1 MRQAIVRQFKHPNG
15 VRRCSSA
22 RLAVWDHRRLRR
34 EGLDCKHSRMGLI
47 YYAIPLFLA
56 TIGIER
62 WLVSRRAREGRT
74 ETKLAGF
81 TPKDSAASLT
91 MGLGFLAIEV
101 VLKLLPFAGL
111 AWLYQFRLFDI
122 PVVWWSWILLL
133 FAEDF
138 CYYWFH
144 RLHHEVRTLW
154 AAHVNHH
161 SSTHYNLTTALR
173 QSWTTP
179 FTGFLFWAPL
189 PLLGFPIEMILI
201 QKSISLLYQYWLHT
215 ELIGK
220 LGWFGTIFNTPSHHR
235 VHHGRNPIYLDRNH
249 AGIFII
255 WDKMFGTFEPESEP
269 VDYGLTKN
277 IHTYNPVRIAF
288 HEWVSMLRD
297 AWHAKTWRGRFG
309 YLVMPPGWTEDG
321 LGKTSH
327 ALREE
332 YLRQEVA

>member
-1 MRQAIVRQFKHPNG
+1 MA
-15 VRRCSSA
+15 
-22 RLAVWDHRRLRR
+22 
-34 EGLDCKHSRMGLI
+34 LI
-47 YYAIPLFLA
+47 YYAIPFFLV
-56 TIGIER
+56 TLGVER
-62 WLVSRRAREGRT
+62 WLVDRKEQREGT
-74 ETKLAGF
+74 EAKLAGF
-81 TPKDSAASLT
+81 TTKDSFASLS
-91 MGLGFLAIEV
+91 MGIGFLLIDTT
-101 VLKLLPFAGL
+101 LKLLPFAGL
-111 AWLYQFRLFDI
+111 AWFYRFRLFDI

-144 RLHHEVRTLW
+144 RLHHEVRMLW
-154 AAHVNHH
+154 AAHENHH

-179 FTGFLFWAPL
+179 FTGFLFWVPL

-215 ELIGK
+215 ELIDR
-220 LGWFGTIFNTPSHHR
+220 LGWFGIIFNTPSHHR

-255 WDKMFGTFEPESEP
+255 WDKIFGTFEPEGEA

-277 IHTYNPVRIAF
+277 IHTHNPVRIAF
-288 HEWVSMLRD
+288 HEWAAMLGD
-297 AWHAKTWRGRFG
+297 AWKARSWRGRFG

-321 LGKTSH
+321 AGKTAPVLRRDYLAAQ
-327 ALREE
+327 ALDHG
-332 YLRQEVA
+332 ATGS

>member
-1 MRQAIVRQFKHPNG
+1 
-15 VRRCSSA
+15 
-22 RLAVWDHRRLRR
+22 
-34 EGLDCKHSRMGLI
+34 MGLI
-47 YYAIPLFLA
+47 YYAIPFFLM
-56 TIGIER
+56 TIGLER
-62 WLVSRRAREGRT
+62 WLVARTVREGGAG
-74 ETKLAGF
+74 TKLAGF
-81 TPKDSAASLT
+81 APKDSFASLA
-91 MGLGFLAIEV
+91 MGLGFLLIEIA
-101 VLKLLPFAGL
+101 LALLPFAGL
-111 AWLYQFRLFDI
+111 AWLYRFRLFEI

-161 SSTHYNLTTALR
+161 SSRHYNLTTALR

-189 PLLGFPIEMILI
+189 PLLGFPIEMILV

-215 ELIGK
+215 ELIDRM
-220 LGWFGTIFNTPSHHR
+220 GWFELVFNTPSHHR

-255 WDKMFGTFEPESEP
+255 WDKMFGTFEPETEA

-277 IHTYNPVRIAF
+277 IQTYNPVRIAF
-288 HEWVSMLRD
+288 HEWASMLRD
-297 AWHAKTWRGRFG
+297 AWNAKSWRGRLG

-321 LGKTSH
+321 AGKTSTV
-327 ALREE
+327 LRRE
-332 YLRQEVA
+332 YLQATVRDAPA

>member
-1 MRQAIVRQFKHPNG
+1 
-15 VRRCSSA
+15 
-22 RLAVWDHRRLRR
+22 
-34 EGLDCKHSRMGLI
+34 MGLI
-47 YYAIPLFLA
+47 YYAIPFFLL
-56 TIGIER
+56 TIGLER
-62 WLVSRRAREGRT
+62 WLVARKERGRAPKT
-74 ETKLAGF
+74 QLAGF
-81 TPKDSAASLT
+81 TPKDSFASLA
-91 MGLGFLAIEV
+91 MGVGFLLIEIA
-101 VLKLLPFAGL
+101 LALLPFAGL

-122 PVVWWSWILLL
+122 PVLWWSWILLL

-215 ELIGK
+215 ELIDR
-220 LGWFGTIFNTPSHHR
+220 LGWFELLFNTPSHHR

-249 AGIFII
+249 AGIFIV
-255 WDKMFGTFEPESEP
+255 WDKIFGTFEPETEA

-277 IHTYNPVRIAF
+277 IHTFNPVRIAF
-288 HEWVSMLRD
+288 HEWASMLRD
-297 AWHAKTWRGRFG
+297 AWNAKSWRGRLG
-309 YLVMPPGWTEDG
+309 YFVMPPGWTEDG
-321 LGKTSH
+321 SGKTSTV
-327 ALREE
+327 LRRE
-332 YLRQEVA
+332 YLEAAPANGPG

>member
-1 MRQAIVRQFKHPNG
+1 
-15 VRRCSSA
+15 
-22 RLAVWDHRRLRR
+22 
-34 EGLDCKHSRMGLI
+34 MGLI
-47 YYAIPLFLA
+47 YYAIPFFLA
-56 TIGIER
+56 TLLLEH
-62 WLVSRRAREGRT
+62 WLVRRKELAADGQ
-74 ETKLAGF
+74 TKLAGF
-81 TPKDSAASLT
+81 TTKDSFASLT
-91 MGLGFLAIEV
+91 MGLGFLAINAG
-101 VLKLLPFAGL
+101 LKLLPFAGL

-122 PVVWWSWILLL
+122 PVVWWSWVLLL
-133 FAEDF
+133 VAEDF

-161 SSTHYNLTTALR
+161 SSTYYNLTTALR

-179 FTGFLFWAPL
+179 FTGFLFWVPL

-220 LGWFGTIFNTPSHHR
+220 LDGFGVIFNTPSHHR

-255 WDKMFGTFEPESEP
+255 WDKIFGTFEPEAET

-288 HEWVSMLRD
+288 HEWGAMLKD
-297 AWHAKTWRGRFG
+297 LWNAKSWRGRLG
-309 YLVMPPGWTEDG
+309 YLVMRPGWTEDG
-321 LGKTSH
+321 TGKTSTV
-327 ALREE
+327 LRRE
-332 YLRQEVA
+332 YLAAGTTQVAA